1 MDWGFAMSEIEIID
15 AFVDGERVDAAALKQ
30 ALAEPS
36 ARDHFVDAWL
46 LREYVHD
53 NIAGDL
59 SVPPA
64 ERAPRRQPFA
74 VLMTAAAVC
83 LAAGYG
89 VGFWSARASQSTPV
103 SSSAAA
109 TPTAAPAAPAAVTT
123 PVDDRA
129 FPVPAPTRVIR
140 LEMTSYI
147 ETAGG
152 G

>member
-1 MDWGFAMSEIEIID
+1 MSEIEIID
-15 AFVDGERVDAAALKQ
+15 AFVDGERVEADALKQ
-30 ALAEPS
+30 ALADPS

-53 NIAGDL
+53 NLAGDR

-64 ERAPRRQPFA
+64 DRTPRRQPFG

-89 VGFWSARASQSTPV
+89 VGFWSARASIGPPV
-103 SSSAAA
+103 SSTAAALPAA
-109 TPTAAPAAPAAVTT
+109 TPASPVAGTT
-123 PVDDRA
+123 TVDDRA

-140 LEMTSYI
+140 LEMTSDI